1 MRPESGAHLIEA
13 VACAVKPRCSSRLG
27 RMRAWGASTC
37 TPTGAELSTDPR
49 KPLTV
54 SIDKDDN
61 YQYEHVGADEWT

>member
-1 MRPESGAHLIEA
+1 MRLESGAQLIEA

-27 RMRAWGASTC
+27 RMRAWGLPPARRPGPNSLLTL
-37 TPTGAELSTDPR
+37 ES
-49 KPLTV
+49 PLTV